1 MVCGSTKKGNK
12 MKYRI
17 VFIAKFETIVEVND
31 DYSLDDAI
39 GDLNIPEEDGVRY
52 KPDTF
57 EVLTYEVVE

>member
-1 MVCGSTKKGNK
+1 

-17 VFIAKFETIVEVND
+17 VFVAQFETIVEVND

-39 GDLNIPEEDGVRY
+39 GDLDIPEEDGVRY

-57 EVLTYEVVE
+57 EVVSTKEIE